1 MKKRRRSG
9 CGKRQPSKVQ
19 TRGWRAP
26 RVRLFSR
33 RNLLGPNPD
42 PLLVEQFSNDKHIT
56 HDTPPC
62 FLFDTGNDWVVPV
75 ENSLRF
81 YAALKRE
88 GIPAELHIFE
98 QGNHGVALAQKSP
111 ADGRSC

>member
-1 MKKRRRSG
+1 VLAYGVLSMEAEITHPG
-9 CGKRQPSKVQ
+9 
-19 TRGWRAP
+19 
-26 RVRLFSR
+26 SR

-42 PLLVEQFSNDKHIT
+42 PVLVEQFSNEKHIT

-62 FLFDTGNDWVVPV
+62 FLFHTGNDAVVPV

-88 GIPAELHIFE
+88 RIPAELHIFE
-98 QGNHGVALAQKSP
+98 QGNQ
-111 ADGRSC
+111 